1 LAGQPGNEQQEQE
14 TAMYQPEDL
23 LPHDLLWGMRAE
35 QLPADA
41 PAWAVAVLAAGQPVV
56 VRRARVA
63 SGLVAVGL
71 RGATRDQRLAALMPV
86 EVIAH
91 RLAPEDLLGRQA
103 SEDLPVFRVLAELRP
118 LLDALGHVWGV
129 TGSAGFQLATGL
141 PTAHPDSDLDLLLRT
156 ERPLPRSEARPL
168 LQLLEGSACRV
179 DLQLETPLG
188 GLALREWAGTSSRV
202 LVKTADGPRLV
213 DDPWHAEQAA

>member
-1 LAGQPGNEQQEQE
+1 MHDTPR
-14 TAMYQPEDL
+14 
-23 LPHDLLWGMRAE
+23 PHDLLWGMTPA

-41 PAWAVAVLAAGQPVV
+41 PAWAVAVLTAGQPVV

-63 SGLVAVGL
+63 AGLVAVGL
-71 RGATRDQRLAALMPV
+71 RGATRDQRLAALMPI
-86 EVIAH
+86 EAIAH
-91 RLAPEDLLGRQA
+91 RLAPEDLLARQA

-118 LLDALGHVWGV
+118 LLDALGHAWGV

-141 PTAHPDSDLDLLLRT
+141 PTAHPDSDLDLLLRA

-168 LQLLEGSACRV
+168 LQLLEGRACRV

-188 GLALREWAGTSSRV
+188 GVALGEWAGGAARV
-202 LVKTADGPRLV
+202 LVKTGEGPRLV
-213 DDPWHAEQAA
+213 SDPWATERAA

>member
-1 LAGQPGNEQQEQE
+1 MHDTPR
-14 TAMYQPEDL
+14 
-23 LPHDLLWGMRAE
+23 PHDLLWGMTPA

-63 SGLVAVGL
+63 AGLVAVGL

-86 EVIAH
+86 EAIAH
-91 RLAPEDLLGRQA
+91 RLAPEELLGRQA
-103 SEDLPVFRVLAELRP
+103 TEDLPVFRVLAELRP
-118 LLDALGHVWGV
+118 LLDALGHAWGV

-141 PTAHPDSDLDLLLRT
+141 PTAHPDSDLDLLLRA

-168 LQLLEGSACRV
+168 LQLLEGRACRV

-188 GLALREWAGTSSRV
+188 GVALGEWAGGAARV
-202 LVKTADGPRLV
+202 LVKAAEGPRLV
-213 DDPWHAEQAA
+213 SDPWATERAA

>member
-1 LAGQPGNEQQEQE
+1 
-14 TAMYQPEDL
+14 
-23 LPHDLLWGMRAE
+23 MRPE

-41 PAWAVAVLAAGQPVV
+41 PAWAITVLAAGQPVV

-63 SGLVAVGL
+63 AGLVAVGL

-86 EVIAH
+86 EAIGH
-91 RLAPEDLLGRQA
+91 RLAPEDLLARQA

-118 LLDALGHVWGV
+118 LLDALGYVWGV

-156 ERPLPRSEARPL
+156 VHPLPRSEARPL
-168 LQLLEGSACRV
+168 LQLLERRACRV

-188 GLALREWAGTSSRV
+188 GVALREWAGGAARV
-202 LVKTADGPRLV
+202 LVKAAEGPRLV
-213 DDPWHAEQAA
+213 SDPWATERVA

>member
-1 LAGQPGNEQQEQE
+1 MHDTPR
-14 TAMYQPEDL
+14 
-23 LPHDLLWGMRAE
+23 PHDLLWGMRPE

-63 SGLVAVGL
+63 VGLVAVGL
-71 RGATRDQRLAALMPV
+71 RGAMRDQRLAALMPV
-86 EVIAH
+86 EAIGH
-91 RLAPEDLLGRQA
+91 RLVPEDLLARQA
-103 SEDLPVFRVLAELRP
+103 GEDLPVFRVLAELRP
-118 LLDALGHVWGV
+118 LLDALGHAWGV

-141 PTAHPDSDLDLLLRT
+141 PTAHPDSDLDLLLRA

-168 LQLLEGSACRV
+168 LQLLEGRACRV

-188 GLALREWAGTSSRV
+188 GVALREWAGGAARV

-213 DDPWHAEQAA
+213 GDPWQAERAA

>member
-1 LAGQPGNEQQEQE
+1 MHDIPR
-14 TAMYQPEDL
+14 
-23 LPHDLLWGMRAE
+23 PHDLLWGMTPA

-41 PAWAVAVLAAGQPVV
+41 PAWAVAVLTAGQPVV

-63 SGLVAVGL
+63 AGLVAVGL

-86 EVIAH
+86 EAIAH
-91 RLAPEDLLGRQA
+91 RLAPEELLARRATEDLL
-103 SEDLPVFRVLAELRP
+103 VFRVLAELRP
-118 LLDALGHVWGV
+118 LLDALGHAWGV

-141 PTAHPDSDLDLLLRT
+141 PTAHPDSDLDLLLRA

-168 LQLLEGSACRV
+168 LQLLEGRACRV

-188 GLALREWAGTSSRV
+188 GVALGEWAGGAARV
-202 LVKTADGPRLV
+202 LVKTAEGPRLV
-213 DDPWHAEQAA
+213 SDPWATERAA

>member
-1 LAGQPGNEQQEQE
+1 MHDTPR
-14 TAMYQPEDL
+14 
-23 LPHDLLWGMRAE
+23 PHDLLWGMTPA

-63 SGLVAVGL
+63 AGLVAVGL

-86 EVIAH
+86 EAIAH
-91 RLAPEDLLGRQA
+91 RLAPEELLGRRA
-103 SEDLPVFRVLAELRP
+103 TEDLPVFRVLAELRP
-118 LLDALGHVWGV
+118 LLDALGHAWGV

-141 PTAHPDSDLDLLLRT
+141 PTAHPDSDLDLLLRA
-156 ERPLPRSEARPL
+156 ERPLPRSEARSL
-168 LQLLEGSACRV
+168 LQLLEGRACRV

-188 GLALREWAGTSSRV
+188 GVALGEWAGGAARV
-202 LVKTADGPRLV
+202 LVKTAEGPRLV
-213 DDPWHAEQAA
+213 SDPWATERAA

>member
-1 LAGQPGNEQQEQE
+1 MHDTPR
-14 TAMYQPEDL
+14 
-23 LPHDLLWGMRAE
+23 PHDLLWGMTPA

-63 SGLVAVGL
+63 AGLVAVGL

-86 EVIAH
+86 EAIAH
-91 RLAPEDLLGRQA
+91 RLAPEELLGRRA
-103 SEDLPVFRVLAELRP
+103 TEDLPVFRVLAELRP
-118 LLDALGHVWGV
+118 LLDALGHAWGV

-141 PTAHPDSDLDLLLRT
+141 PTVHPDSDLDLLLRA

-168 LQLLEGSACRV
+168 LQLLEGRACRV

-188 GLALREWAGTSSRV
+188 GVVLGEWAGGAARV
-202 LVKTADGPRLV
+202 LVKAAEGPRLV
-213 DDPWHAEQAA
+213 SDPWATERAA

>member
-1 LAGQPGNEQQEQE
+1 MHE
-14 TAMYQPEDL
+14 TPR
-23 LPHDLLWGMRAE
+23 PHDLLWGMTPA

-63 SGLVAVGL
+63 AGLVAVGL

-86 EVIAH
+86 EAIAH
-91 RLAPEDLLGRQA
+91 RLAPEELLGRQA
-103 SEDLPVFRVLAELRP
+103 TEDLPVFRVLAELRP
-118 LLDALGHVWGV
+118 LLDALGHAWGV

-141 PTAHPDSDLDLLLRT
+141 PTAHPDSDLDLLLRA

-168 LQLLEGSACRV
+168 LQLLEGRACRV

-188 GLALREWAGTSSRV
+188 GVALGEWAGGAVRV

-213 DDPWHAEQAA
+213 SDPWATERVA

>member
-1 LAGQPGNEQQEQE
+1 MHDTPR
-14 TAMYQPEDL
+14 
-23 LPHDLLWGMRAE
+23 PHDLLWGMTPA

-63 SGLVAVGL
+63 AGLVAVGL

-86 EVIAH
+86 EAIAH
-91 RLAPEDLLGRQA
+91 RLAPEELLGRRA
-103 SEDLPVFRVLAELRP
+103 TEDLPVFRVLAELRP
-118 LLDALGHVWGV
+118 LLDALGHAWGV

-141 PTAHPDSDLDLLLRT
+141 PTAHPDSDLDLLLRA

-168 LQLLEGSACRV
+168 LLLLEGRACRV

-188 GLALREWAGTSSRV
+188 GVALGEWAGGAARV
-202 LVKTADGPRLV
+202 LVKAAEGPRLV
-213 DDPWHAEQAA
+213 SDPWATERAA

>member
-1 LAGQPGNEQQEQE
+1 MHDTPR
-14 TAMYQPEDL
+14 
-23 LPHDLLWGMRAE
+23 PHDLLWGMTPA

-63 SGLVAVGL
+63 AGLVAVGL
-71 RGATRDQRLAALMPV
+71 RGATRDQRLAALTPV
-86 EVIAH
+86 EAIAH
-91 RLAPEDLLGRQA
+91 RLAPEDLLARQA
-103 SEDLPVFRVLAELRP
+103 SEDLPVFRVLAEIRP
-118 LLDALGHVWGV
+118 LLDALGYVWGV

-156 ERPLPRSEARPL
+156 EHPLPRSEARPL
-168 LQLLEGSACRV
+168 LQLLERRACRV

-188 GLALREWAGTSSRV
+188 GVALGEWAGGAARV
-202 LVKTADGPRLV
+202 LVKTAEGPRLV
-213 DDPWHAEQAA
+213 SDPWAAERAA

>member
-1 LAGQPGNEQQEQE
+1 MHDTPR
-14 TAMYQPEDL
+14 
-23 LPHDLLWGMRAE
+23 PHDLLWGMTPA

-41 PAWAVAVLAAGQPVV
+41 PAWAIAVLAAGQPVV

-63 SGLVAVGL
+63 AGLVAVGL
-71 RGATRDQRLAALMPV
+71 RGATRDQRLAALMPI
-86 EVIAH
+86 EAIAH

-118 LLDALGHVWGV
+118 LLDALGHAWGV

-141 PTAHPDSDLDLLLRT
+141 PTAHPDSDLDLLLRA

-168 LQLLEGSACRV
+168 LQLLEGRACRV

-188 GLALREWAGTSSRV
+188 GVALGEWAGGGARV
-202 LVKTADGPRLV
+202 LVKAAEGPRLV
-213 DDPWHAEQAA
+213 SDPWATERAA

>member
-1 LAGQPGNEQQEQE
+1 MTPA
-14 TAMYQPEDL
+14 
-23 LPHDLLWGMRAE
+23 

-63 SGLVAVGL
+63 AGLVAVGL

-86 EVIAH
+86 EAIAH

-118 LLDALGHVWGV
+118 LLDALGRAWGV

-156 ERPLPRSEARPL
+156 EHPLPRSEARPL
-168 LQLLEGSACRV
+168 LQLLERRACRV

-188 GLALREWAGTSSRV
+188 GVALREWAGGAARV
-202 LVKTADGPRLV
+202 LVKAAEGPRLV
-213 DDPWHAEQAA
+213 SDPWATERAA

>member
-1 LAGQPGNEQQEQE
+1 MHDTPR
-14 TAMYQPEDL
+14 
-23 LPHDLLWGMRAE
+23 PHDLLWGMRPE

-63 SGLVAVGL
+63 AGLVAVGL
-71 RGATRDQRLAALMPV
+71 RGATRDQRLAALMPI
-86 EVIAH
+86 EAIAH
-91 RLAPEDLLGRQA
+91 RLAPEDLLARQA

-118 LLDALGHVWGV
+118 LLDALGHALGV

-141 PTAHPDSDLDLLLRT
+141 PTAHPDSDLDLLLRA

-168 LQLLEGSACRV
+168 LQLLEGRACRV

-188 GLALREWAGTSSRV
+188 GVALGEWAGGAARV
-202 LVKTADGPRLV
+202 LVKAAEGPRLV
-213 DDPWHAEQAA
+213 DDPWQAERAA

>member
-1 LAGQPGNEQQEQE
+1 
-14 TAMYQPEDL
+14 MYQPEDL
-23 LPHDLLWGMRAE
+23 LPHDLLWGMRPE
-35 QLPADA
+35 QLPVDA

>member
-1 LAGQPGNEQQEQE
+1 MHDTPR
-14 TAMYQPEDL
+14 
-23 LPHDLLWGMRAE
+23 PHDLLWGMTPA

-63 SGLVAVGL
+63 AGLVAVGL

-86 EVIAH
+86 EAIAH
-91 RLAPEDLLGRQA
+91 RLAPEELLGRRA
-103 SEDLPVFRVLAELRP
+103 TEDLPVFRVLAELRP
-118 LLDALGHVWGV
+118 LLDALGHAWGV

-141 PTAHPDSDLDLLLRT
+141 PTAHPDSDLDLLLRAG
-156 ERPLPRSEARPL
+156 RPLPRSEARPL
-168 LQLLEGSACRV
+168 LLLLEGRACRV

-188 GLALREWAGTSSRV
+188 GVALGEWAGGAARV
-202 LVKTADGPRLV
+202 LVKAAEGPRLV
-213 DDPWHAEQAA
+213 SDPWQAERAA

>member
-1 LAGQPGNEQQEQE
+1 MHDTPR
-14 TAMYQPEDL
+14 
-23 LPHDLLWGMRAE
+23 PHDLLWGMTPA

-63 SGLVAVGL
+63 AGLVAVGL
-71 RGATRDQRLAALMPV
+71 RGATRDQRLAALMPIKA
-86 EVIAH
+86 IAH

-103 SEDLPVFRVLAELRP
+103 SEDLPVFRVLAEIRP
-118 LLDALGHVWGV
+118 LLDALGHAWGV

-141 PTAHPDSDLDLLLRT
+141 PVVHAASDLDLLLRA

-168 LQLLEGSACRV
+168 LQLLEGRACRV
-179 DLQLETPLG
+179 DLQLDTPLG
-188 GLALREWAGTSSRV
+188 GVALGEWAGGAARV
-202 LVKTADGPRLV
+202 LVKAAEGPRLV
-213 DDPWHAEQAA
+213 SDPWATERAA

>member
-1 LAGQPGNEQQEQE
+1 MHDTPR
-14 TAMYQPEDL
+14 
-23 LPHDLLWGMRAE
+23 PHDLLWGMTPA

-41 PAWAVAVLAAGQPVV
+41 PAWAIAVLAAGQPVV

-63 SGLVAVGL
+63 AGLVAVGL

-86 EVIAH
+86 EAIAH
-91 RLAPEDLLGRQA
+91 RLAPEDLLARQA
-103 SEDLPVFRVLAELRP
+103 SEDLPVFRVLAELRS
-118 LLDALGHVWGV
+118 LLDALGHAWGV

-141 PTAHPDSDLDLLLRT
+141 PTAHPDSDLDLLLRA

-168 LQLLEGSACRV
+168 LQLLEGRACRV

-188 GLALREWAGTSSRV
+188 GVALGEWAGGAARV
-202 LVKTADGPRLV
+202 LVKAAEGPRLV
-213 DDPWHAEQAA
+213 SDPWATERAA